1 MFRTIADT
9 AKDDDISHEQA
20 CSGAG
25 VALGERHHSADKQ
38 ADDQQGK
45 KSIAF
50 RRGIIAAATSK
61 MSIVSS
67 FSHDLMTR

>member
-1 MFRTIADT
+1 MSQVRTIADT

-38 ADDQQGK
+38 ADDQQGNE
-45 KSIAF
+45 SAA
-50 RRGIIAAATSK
+50 RRGRTASVEVNIA
-61 MSIVSS
+61 M
-67 FSHDLMTR
+67 H